1 MSLLAAI
8 VVVAFQRTVND
19 NLFHPAELSRSH

>member
-19 NLFHPAELSRSH
+19 NLFHPAELLP